1 MHTDEG
7 KRFDK
12 RNIVRNIKDGVM
24 TQKDYEIYLSKI
36 PDASDKIFNPEEP
49 HPESS
54 DLEPEREEELE
65 HKRKGVKK
73 KAKGKGK

>member
-36 PDASDKIFNPEEP
+36 PDASDKISNPEEP
-49 HPESS
+49 LPESY
-54 DLEPEREEELE
+54 DLESD
-65 HKRKGVKK
+65 RKEGFEPKKKGGKK

>member
-12 RNIVRNIKDGVM
+12 RNITGNIKNGVI

-36 PDASDKIFNPEEP
+36 PDASDKIFNPEESL
-49 HPESS
+49 PESY
-54 DLEPEREEELE
+54 DLESDRQEGLE
-65 HKRKGVKK
+65 PRKKGGKK

>member
-12 RNIVRNIKDGVM
+12 RNIPRNIKDGVI

-36 PDASDKIFNPEEP
+36 PDASDKVFNPEEP
-49 HPESS
+49 PPESY
-54 DLEPEREEELE
+54 DLESEREEGLE
-65 HKRKGVKK
+65 PKKKSGKK
-73 KAKGKGK
+73 KAKGRGK

>member
-12 RNIVRNIKDGVM
+12 RNTTRNIKNGVI

-36 PDASDKIFNPEEP
+36 PDAGDKMFNPEESL
-49 HPESS
+49 PESY
-54 DLEPEREEELE
+54 DLESD
-65 HKRKGVKK
+65 
-73 KAKGKGK
+73 

>member
-12 RNIVRNIKDGVM
+12 RNITRNIKNGVI

-36 PDASDKIFNPEEP
+36 SDASDKVFNPEESL
-49 HPESS
+49 PESY
-54 DLEPEREEELE
+54 DLESDRQEGLE
-65 HKRKGVKK
+65 ARKKGGKK

>member
-7 KRFDK
+7 KSFDK
-12 RNIVRNIKDGVM
+12 RNVVRNIKDGVI

-36 PDASDKIFNPEEP
+36 PDASDKIFNPEESL
-49 HPESS
+49 PESY
-54 DLEPEREEELE
+54 DLELDRQEGLE
-65 HKRKGVKK
+65 PRKKGGKK

>member
-12 RNIVRNIKDGVM
+12 RNTTRNIKNGVI

-36 PDASDKIFNPEEP
+36 PDASDKMFNPEESL
-49 HPESS
+49 PESY
-54 DLEPEREEELE
+54 DLESDRQEGLE
-65 HKRKGVKK
+65 PRKKGGKK